1 MSVNKVK
8 ISELPQLPQ
17 ESDASGIFM
26 PAADENNHSYRVPLN
41 RYGKSA
47 AGGDLVGEF
56 PNPTIKSSVTLT
68 GNPTVS
74 GNLTANGNLTV
85 NGTGESLIKGN
96 LRLKGSGNYGNKL
109 NLGDGDYVYLYEATD
124 DNLTIKAKNIDLA
137 PTAAVTAPTPTTS
150 DNSNKV
156 ATTAFVKGV
165 VANIDAHPKGTAG
178 GDLAG
183 TYPNPTIKSSVNLP
197 GSPTTTTQNANDSS
211 TKIAT
216 TAFVKNNCLVQR
228 KVQVLNQTSDTFRT
242 WAYNRGGRK
251 ANTERALL
259 GYIMFQSFDWAFVC
273 LIGNT
278 RDSVLITDATGY
290 ANNSNI
296 YQTADGMFV
305 NFVTIDGG
313 EEAKW
318 FGIDVTLNDGGTR
331 RITSPIVLP
340 VKNKSELI
348 AKIGSINILQY
359 I

>member
-183 TYPNPTIKSSVNLP
+183 TYPNPTIKNSVNLP
-197 GSPTTTTQNANDSS
+197 GSPTTTTQADLDNS
-211 TKIAT
+211 TKVAT
-216 TAFVKNNCLVQR
+216 TAFVKSCIGLCYRYYRINN
-228 KVQVLNQTSDTFRT
+228 TSTKWLTHFG
-242 WAYNRGGRK
+242 RGGTK
-251 ANTERALL
+251 QYSDDAILAFMTLGNFQYALP
-259 GYIMFQSFDWAFVC
+259 V
-273 LIGNT
+273 LIGKT
-278 RDSVLITDATGY
+278 RNAVLVNGIGGY
-290 ANNSNI
+290 TNNNNI
-296 YQTADGMFV
+296 YQDKNGLYV
-305 NFVTIDGG
+305 NYTQISGAVDPNSFTYIENTNIVIRSSGVLPFSNAN
-313 EEAKW
+313 EAKA
-318 FGIDVTLNDGGTR
+318 GTSAID
-331 RITSPIVLP
+331 
-340 VKNKSELI
+340 
-348 AKIGSINILQY
+348 ILQY